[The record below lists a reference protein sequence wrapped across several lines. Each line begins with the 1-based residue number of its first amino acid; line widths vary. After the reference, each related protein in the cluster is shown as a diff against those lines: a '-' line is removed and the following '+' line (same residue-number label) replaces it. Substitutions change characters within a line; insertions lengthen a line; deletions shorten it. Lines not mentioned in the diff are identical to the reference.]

1 MLNLNNHPK
10 ALWRLFFTEMW
21 ERFSFYGLNA
31 IVILYI
37 TNVIGIPANTALI
50 ITGSYITYVYLST
63 TIAGYLADR
72 LYGYY
77 RVVFMGGIFIFFG
90 HISLALS
97 GMNFALFYLGLGL
110 IATGTGLLKPN
121 VSVMVG
127 KLYGDDEEKRSEGFN
142 IYYLGINI
150 GAFIAP
156 FIVGFTAQK
165 INWHL
170 GFGLAAIGMFIGLV
184 IFRLG
189 YATYPDNCKEIKLE
203 KLNKTYAGI
212 KLTYLIYALL
222 IVISLFFALV
232 LSNPIESGL
241 VMTVCLIA
249 LVIYILSIWK
259 KLEKGDKKNVGFILL
274 LSLFSLTYWT
284 LSNQV
289 ISTIPLFID
298 RVVNTNI
305 LGFHFPASSIGGFYS
320 LLLIIFAP
328 IIGWLWMWLAKIGR
342 NPNYAEK
349 FIYGLVSAALA
360 FIVLLIGIWLNV
372 SIGKMSI
379 IWILMSYAFL
389 VFGELF
395 ISPNG
400 LALVTSYSPKHM
412 TGIMMGLWWMI
423 NAFAGYTAALVGNT
437 IGFQGTDKLSVTEQ
451 LRIFEGGFF
460 RVCVGVVIACIILLS
475 IKKYFKKHRQD
486 TRY

>member
-1 MLNLNNHPK
+1 MLNLNHHPQ
-10 ALWRLFFTEMW
+10 ALKRLFFTEMW

-37 TNVIGIPANTALI
+37 TKVVGIPENTALI

-72 LYGYY
+72 LFGFY
-77 RVVFMGGIFIFFG
+77 RVVFIGGIFIFLG
-90 HISLALS
+90 HISLAIS
-97 GMNFALFYLGLGL
+97 AMSFNLFYFGLGL

-156 FIVGFTAQK
+156 FIVGFVAQK
-165 INWHL
+165 VNWHL

-184 IFRLG
+184 VFKMG
-189 YATYPDNCKEIKLE
+189 YKIYPDNCKEFRAE
-203 KLNKTYAGI
+203 KLDKTYGGI
-212 KLTYLIYALL
+212 KLVYWIYVLL
-222 IVISLFFALV
+222 ILISLFFALV
-232 LSNPIESGL
+232 LSNPVESGL
-241 VMTVCLIA
+241 VMTVCLLA
-249 LVIYILSIWK
+249 LVVYIFTIWK
-259 KLEKGDKKNVGFILL
+259 KLDRGDRRNVGFILL

-289 ISTIPLFID
+289 MSSIPLLVD
-298 RVVNTNI
+298 RVVDRSI
-305 LGFHFPASSIGGFYS
+305 FGFNFPASSIGGFYS

-328 IIGWLWMWLAKIGR
+328 IIGWIWMYLAKIGR

-349 FIYGLVSAALA
+349 FVYGLVAAALA
-360 FIVLLIGIWLNV
+360 FIVLLVGIWLNV
-372 SIGKMSI
+372 SVGKISI
-379 IWILMSYAFL
+379 IWVLLCYAFL

-400 LALVTSYSPKHM
+400 LALVTSYAPKHL
-412 TGIMMGLWWMI
+412 TGVMMGLWWMI
-423 NAFAGYTAALVGNT
+423 NAFAGYTAALVGKT
-437 IGFQGTDKLSVTEQ
+437 IGFQGTESLSVTAQ
-451 LRIFEGGFF
+451 LKIFESGYF
-460 RVCVGVVIACIILLS
+460 RVCIGVVIACIILLAL
-475 IKKYFKKHRQD
+475 KKYFKR
-486 TRY
+486 